1 MPFWTFFLM
10 KRNCEFIEKV
20 LKITRIRVREKKIN

>member
-10 KRNCEFIEKV
+10 KRNYELSGEAFENVKPNKKV
-20 LKITRIRVREKKIN
+20 LKIT